1 MGKDELTWSGVLDN
15 EDEAAGDWCT
25 GQATPR
31 SFLLSSF
38 AFSPGSGNAEGSSNA
53 EGSNNGL
60 RDFPLLVFFPS
71 ASFFDCVL
79 SPLVLR

>member
-1 MGKDELTWSGVLDN
+1 MGKDELTCSGVLDN
-15 EDEAAGDWCT
+15 EDEAAGDQCT

-53 EGSNNGL
+53 EGSNV
-60 RDFPLLVFFPS
+60 DFREDKSKEKLI
-71 ASFFDCVL
+71 SFINWNQL
-79 SPLVLR
+79 